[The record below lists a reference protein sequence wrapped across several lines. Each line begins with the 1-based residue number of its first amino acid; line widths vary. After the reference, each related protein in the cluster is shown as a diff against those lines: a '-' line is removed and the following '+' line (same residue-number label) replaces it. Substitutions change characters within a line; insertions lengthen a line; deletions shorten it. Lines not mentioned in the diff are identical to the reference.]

1 MATPSSST
9 SPPIIRA
16 WRTAFLTLRDETL
29 TTRSPKSE
37 SKSLPQLLHD
47 LLFSSPSL
55 LSAAS
60 DLPSHEVASDLL
72 FLLELAA
79 NSSQDFSSMYPHIL
93 HLVYDVCQR
102 QRISL
107 QLNSNSWSVV
117 LDAYAKM
124 LQFFIGKAGT
134 YNIKPAI
141 ECIGTVRHFVSE
153 YQQSCLLS
161 DNVQLVKFLLRT
173 VGFSHAQLVSLSYSS
188 GNQRSGGA
196 IGKVASKS
204 SSLWE
209 VYTVAFTMLA
219 EVFEKVG
226 SSFPADIWQSTIEV
240 LRKVMDA
247 LAGKNLLSEDIV
259 MSSLATTLLR
269 RFYASL
275 LNCLHLVLLDPKGSL
290 HDHVSGFVATLRL
303 FFIYG
308 INSRQQF
315 TAPQTVNKEKELS
328 SVSLKLNSKKP
339 IQKDNAPYRPP
350 HLRKKDGQNM
360 KQPGAQGSLCFSD
373 HESSATDFTS
383 SDSDCS
389 DRDVSGKDAD
399 GIQSSKVR
407 VAAIVC
413 IKGMRV
419 GIREGDGKGMRIM
432 SFTVLVLNKK
442 GREVEKNIAPMPLSC
457 LRDSSKM
464 ENRARIASASTMA
477 VMLDG
482 PSSVFMQVAE
492 YKESTK
498 WGSFM
503 ALSSSLGQILMQ
515 LHTGNREAGCHARET
530 HSRLLASVFKIL
542 MLLISSTPYS
552 RMPEELLP
560 RVISS
565 LLEKTENGFPFKS
578 DQTGLLVSTIS
589 CLTAAFSTT
598 PSSPQVKQMLLEEI
612 STVEAEKRSG
622 AIFTIFRLSEQL
634 SSPTICFETL
644 QDCLSRTGKLVCN
657 LYVMSFAYS
666 FAIETLRA
674 LMHNYPN
681 IASARWEHIS
691 VTVSKILRAATPEAP
706 MRTWKG
712 HAGDNVGFLGE
723 KIVTA
728 SIKVLDECL
737 RAISGFKGTEEILD
751 DKLLDA
757 PFTSDCTRTKKVSSA
772 PSYEPHSA
780 EDTKE
785 QKTCHS
791 GSEHWSEAI
800 DKHITMTLRHNSPMV
815 RTASITCFA
824 GITSSVFF
832 SLAKDK
838 QEFIVS
844 SLINAA
850 VNDGV
855 PSVRSAACRA
865 IGVISCF
872 LQVSQS
878 AEILDKFIHAVE
890 INTRDPLVSVRIT
903 ASWALANIC
912 DSLRHCI
919 DEFPVKSYTGA
930 LLGYRNGSNANLH
943 LVAFLTEC
951 SLRLTKDGDKIK
963 SNAVRALG
971 NLSRFVKC
979 TNLSGDHD
987 KPVDSLDSSTNK
999 VEMLPERSSFY
1010 LTSNSPNPTS
1020 LGDPHLLNRM
1030 VQAFLSCVT
1039 TGNVKV
1045 QWNVCH
1051 ALSNLFLN
1059 ETLTLQDT
1067 DWAPSVFSVLLLLLR
1082 DSSNFKIR
1090 IQAAAAL
1097 AVPASVF
1104 DYGNSFSDV
1113 IQGLEHVLE
1122 NLGSDQLSAPSN
1134 FKYRVALEKQ
1144 VTATMLYVLS
1154 LASST
1159 DHQPL
1164 KDFLVK
1170 KAPFLEEWF
1179 KGLCSSLEETGSQS
1193 EAGSSIGDQKKHMIS
1208 KAIQSLIEY
1217 FEDSLEDLE
1226 GRDSEAS

>member
-1 MATPSSST
+1 MATPSSSA
-9 SPPIIRA
+9 SPPQPPIIRT
-16 WRTAFLTLRDETL
+16 WRTALLTLRDETL

-37 SKSLPQLLHD
+37 SESLPQLLHD
-47 LLFSSPSL
+47 LLFSSPTL

-60 DLPSHEVASDLL
+60 DLPSHEITSDLI
-72 FLLELAA
+72 FLLELAG
-79 NSSQDFSSMYPHIL
+79 NSSQDFTSVYPHIS

-102 QRISL
+102 QRVSL
-107 QLNSNSWSVV
+107 QLNSNSWSVA
-117 LDAYAKM
+117 LDSYAKM
-124 LQFFIGKAGT
+124 LQFFFGKAGT
-134 YNIKPAI
+134 ANVSLAV
-141 ECIGTVRHFVSE
+141 ECIETVRYFVSE
-153 YQQSCLLS
+153 YQQKCLLS
-161 DNVQLVKFLLRT
+161 DNVQLVKFLLRI
-173 VGFSHAQLVSLSYSS
+173 VDCSHALLVSSSYSS
-188 GNQRSGGA
+188 GNQRSAGA
-196 IGKVASKS
+196 TGKGVSKY

-209 VYTVAFTMLA
+209 VYTVMFTMLG

-226 SSFPADIWQSTIEV
+226 SSFSADVWQSTIEV

-247 LAGKNLLSEDIV
+247 LAINNSLSEDIV
-259 MSSLATTLLR
+259 MS
-269 RFYASL
+269 RFYSSL
-275 LNCLHLVLLDPKGSL
+275 LNCLHLVLVDPKGSL

-315 TAPQTVNKEKELS
+315 TASPTVNKEKELS
-328 SVSLKLNSKKP
+328 LASLKLNSKEP
-339 IQKDNAPYRPP
+339 IRKDNTPYRPP
-350 HLRKKDGQNM
+350 HLRKKDSVYM
-360 KQPGAQGSLCFSD
+360 KQPKAQDSLCLSD
-373 HESSATDFTS
+373 HESCATDFMS

-389 DRDVSGKDAD
+389 DSDVSGKDTD

-407 VAAIVC
+407 VAAIEC
-413 IKGMRV
+413 IQDLCQADPK
-419 GIREGDGKGMRIM
+419 
-432 SFTVLVLNKK
+432 SFTAQWTMLLPTNDVLQQRKFEATL
-442 GREVEKNIAPMPLSC
+442 MTC
-457 LRDSSKM
+457 LLFDPYLKV
-464 ENRARIASASTMA
+464 RIASASTVV

-482 PSSVFMQVAE
+482 PSSVFLQVAE

-503 ALSSSLGQILMQ
+503 ALSSSLGRILMQ
-515 LHTGNREAGCHARET
+515 LHTGILHLIQRET

-552 RMPEELLP
+552 RMPKELLP
-560 RVISS
+560 RAIAS
-565 LLEKTENGFPFKS
+565 LLEKAENGFPFKS
-578 DQTGLLVSTIS
+578 NQTGLLASTIS
-589 CLTAAFSTT
+589 CLTAAFSTS

-612 STVEAEKRSG
+612 STGAVEAEKRSG
-622 AIFTIFRLSEQL
+622 VIFTIFRLSEQL
-634 SSPTICFETL
+634 TNPTICFETL
-644 QDCLSRTGKLVCN
+644 Q
-657 LYVMSFAYS
+657 
-666 FAIETLRA
+666 TLRA
-674 LMHNYPN
+674 VIHSYPN
-681 IASARWEHIS
+681 IASACWERVSII
-691 VTVSKILRAATPEAP
+691 VSKILRAASLEAP

-712 HAGDNVGFLGE
+712 HAGDTVGFLGE

-728 SIKVLDECL
+728 AIKVLDECL
-737 RAISGFKGTEEILD
+737 RAISGFKGTEDILD
-751 DKLLDA
+751 DKLLDT
-757 PFTSDCTRTKKVSSA
+757 PFTSDFVRMKKVSSA
-772 PSYEPHSA
+772 PSYEPESA
-780 EDTKE
+780 EDTKDE
-785 QKTCHS
+785 QKTYHS

-800 DKHITMTLRHNSPMV
+800 EKHIPMTLRHTSPMV
-815 RTASITCFA
+815 RTAAITCFA

-832 SLAKDK
+832 SLAKEK

-844 SLINAA
+844 SLINA

-855 PSVRSAACRA
+855 PSVRSAACRG

-872 LQVSQS
+872 LQVPLS

-919 DEFPVKSYTGA
+919 DEFPLKKYTG
-930 LLGYRNGSNANLH
+930 SNTNPQ
-943 LVAFLTEC
+943 LVAFLTERA
-951 SLRLTKDGDKIK
+951 LRLTEDGDKIK

-979 TNLSGDHD
+979 TNSSGVHD
-987 KPVDSLDSSTNK
+987 KPVGYLDSSSDK
-999 VEMLPERSSFY
+999 IEMLSERSS
-1010 LTSNSPNPTS
+1010 LQHASNYRYPTS
-1020 LGDPHLLNRM
+1020 LGDSHLLEKM

-1059 ETLTLQDT
+1059 ETLRLQDM

-1097 AVPASVF
+1097 AVPASAF

-1113 IQGLEHVLE
+1113 VQGLEHVLE
-1122 NLGSDQLSAPSN
+1122 NLGSDQISAPSN

-1144 VTATMLYVLS
+1144 VTATMLHVLG

-1179 KGLCSSLEETGSQS
+1179 KGLCSSLGETSSQP

-1208 KAIQSLIEY
+1208 KAIQSLIKVYESRNHQSAAQK
-1217 FEDSLEDLE
+1217 FEELSNSIQL
-1226 GRDSEAS
+1226 

>member
-1 MATPSSST
+1 MSTPSSSAMQ
-9 SPPIIRA
+9 PPIIRT

-37 SKSLPQLLHD
+37 SESLPQLLRD

-60 DLPSHEVASDLL
+60 DLPSHEITSDLI

-79 NSSQDFSSMYPHIL
+79 NSSQDFTSVYPHIS
-93 HLVYDVCQR
+93 HLVYDVCQG
-102 QRISL
+102 QRVSL
-107 QLNSNSWSVV
+107 QLNSNAWSVV
-117 LDAYAKM
+117 LDSYAKM

-134 YNIKPAI
+134 ANVSLAV
-141 ECIGTVRHFVSE
+141 ECIATVRYFVSE
-153 YQQSCLLS
+153 HQQKCMLS
-161 DNVQLVKFLLRT
+161 DNVQLVKFLLRI
-173 VGFSHAQLVSLSYSS
+173 VDCSRAQFVSSLYSS
-188 GNQRSGGA
+188 GNQRSAGST
-196 IGKVASKS
+196 GKGVSKY

-209 VYTVAFTMLA
+209 VYTVAFTMLGD
-219 EVFEKVG
+219 VFEKVG
-226 SSFPADIWQSTIEV
+226 SSFSADVWQSTIEV

-247 LAGKNLLSEDIV
+247 LAINNSLPEDIV
-259 MSSLATTLLR
+259 MS
-269 RFYASL
+269 RFYSSL
-275 LNCLHLVLLDPKGSL
+275 LNCLHLVLVDPKGSL

-315 TAPQTVNKEKELS
+315 TASPTVNKEKELS
-328 SVSLKLNSKKP
+328 LVSLKLNSKEP
-339 IQKDNAPYRPP
+339 ARKDNAPYRPP
-350 HLRKKDGQNM
+350 HLRKKDGVNM
-360 KQPGAQGSLCFSD
+360 KQPKAQDPLCLSD
-373 HESSATDFTS
+373 HESSATDFMS

-389 DRDVSGKDAD
+389 DSDVSGKDTD

-413 IKGMRV
+413 IQDLCQADPK
-419 GIREGDGKGMRIM
+419 
-432 SFTVLVLNKK
+432 SFTAQWTMLLPTNDVLQQRKFEATLMTSLLYDPYLKV
-442 GREVEKNIAPMPLSC
+442 
-457 LRDSSKM
+457 
-464 ENRARIASASTMA
+464 RIASASTMV

-482 PSSVFMQVAE
+482 PSSVFLQVAE

-515 LHTGNREAGCHARET
+515 LHTGILHLIQRET

-560 RVISS
+560 RAIAS
-565 LLEKTENGFPFKS
+565 LLEKAENGFPFKS
-578 DQTGLLVSTIS
+578 NQTGLLASTIS
-589 CLTAAFSTT
+589 CLTAAFSTS
-598 PSSPQVKQMLLEEI
+598 PSSPQVKQMLIEEI
-612 STVEAEKRSG
+612 STGAVEAGKRSG
-622 AIFTIFRLSEQL
+622 VIFTLFRLSEQ
-634 SSPTICFETL
+634 PTNPTVCFETL
-644 QDCLSRTGKLVCN
+644 Q
-657 LYVMSFAYS
+657 
-666 FAIETLRA
+666 TLRA
-674 LMHNYPN
+674 VIHSYPN
-681 IASARWEHIS
+681 IASACWERVSII
-691 VTVSKILRAATPEAP
+691 VSKILRAASLEAP
-706 MRTWKG
+706 VRMWKG
-712 HAGDNVGFLGE
+712 HAGDGVGFIGE

-728 SIKVLDECL
+728 AVKVLDECL
-737 RAISGFKGTEEILD
+737 RAISGFKGTEDIID
-751 DKLLDA
+751 DKLMDT
-757 PFTSDCTRTKKVSSA
+757 PFTSDFVRMKKVSSA
-772 PSYEPHSA
+772 PSYESESA
-780 EDTKE
+780 EDIKDE
-785 QKTCHS
+785 QKTYHS
-791 GSEHWSEAI
+791 GREHWSEAI
-800 DKHITMTLRHNSPMV
+800 EKHISMTLRHSSTMV
-815 RTASITCFA
+815 RTAAITCFA

-832 SLAKDK
+832 SLPKEK

-844 SLINAA
+844 SLINA

-872 LQVSQS
+872 LQVPQS
-878 AEILDKFIHAVE
+878 AEILDKFIHVVE

-919 DEFPVKSYTGA
+919 DEFPLKKYTG
-930 LLGYRNGSNANLH
+930 SNTNPQ
-943 LVAFLTEC
+943 LVASLTEC
-951 SLRLTKDGDKIK
+951 ALRLTEDGDKIK

-971 NLSRFVKC
+971 NLSRFVKY
-979 TNLSGDHD
+979 TNSSGSSAVHD
-987 KPVDSLDSSTNK
+987 KPVGYLDSSSNNI
-999 VEMLPERSSFY
+999 EMLSERSSLQHY
-1010 LTSNSPNPTS
+1010 RHPTS
-1020 LGDPHLLNRM
+1020 LGDSHLLERM
-1030 VQAFLSCVT
+1030 VQTFLSCVT

-1059 ETLTLQDT
+1059 ETLRLQDM

-1097 AVPASVF
+1097 AVPASAF

-1113 IQGLEHVLE
+1113 VQGLEHILE
-1122 NLGSDQLSAPSN
+1122 NLGSDQISAPSN

-1144 VTATMLYVLS
+1144 VTATMLHVLS
-1154 LASST
+1154 LASSA

-1179 KGLCSSLEETGSQS
+1179 KGLCSSLGETSSQS
-1193 EAGSSIGDQKKHMIS
+1193 EAGSSIGDQKKLMIS
-1208 KAIQSLIEY
+1208 MAIQSLIEVY
-1217 FEDSLEDLE
+1217 ESRNHQPIVQKFKKLSNSIQL
-1226 GRDSEAS
+1226 

>member
-1 MATPSSST
+1 MATPSSSA
-9 SPPIIRA
+9 SPPQPPIIRT

-29 TTRSPKSE
+29 TSRSPKSE

-47 LLFSSPSL
+47 LLFSSPTL

-60 DLPSHEVASDLL
+60 DLPSHEITSDLI
-72 FLLELAA
+72 FLLELVA
-79 NSSQDFSSMYPHIL
+79 NSSQDITSVYPHIS

-102 QRISL
+102 QRVSL
-107 QLNSNSWSVV
+107 QLNSNSWSVT
-117 LDAYAKM
+117 LDSYAKM
-124 LQFFIGKAGT
+124 LQLFFGKAGT
-134 YNIKPAI
+134 ANASLAV
-141 ECIGTVRHFVSE
+141 ECIETVRYFVSE
-153 YQQSCLLS
+153 YQQKCLLS
-161 DNVQLVKFLLRT
+161 DNVQLVKFLLRI
-173 VGFSHAQLVSLSYSS
+173 VDCSHAQLVSSSYSS
-188 GNQRSGGA
+188 GNQRSAGA
-196 IGKVASKS
+196 IGKGVSKY

-209 VYTVAFTMLA
+209 VYTAVFAMLG

-226 SSFPADIWQSTIEV
+226 SSLSADVWQSTIEV

-247 LAGKNLLSEDIV
+247 LAINNSLSEDIV
-259 MSSLATTLLR
+259 MS
-269 RFYASL
+269 RFYSSL
-275 LNCLHLVLLDPKGSL
+275 LNCLHLVLVDPKGSL

-315 TAPQTVNKEKELS
+315 TASPAVNKEKELS
-328 SVSLKLNSKKP
+328 LASLKLNSKEP
-339 IQKDNAPYRPP
+339 VRKDNTPYRPP
-350 HLRKKDGQNM
+350 HLRKKDSVYM
-360 KQPGAQGSLCFSD
+360 KQPKAQDSLCLSD
-373 HESSATDFTS
+373 HESCATDFMS

-389 DRDVSGKDAD
+389 DSDVSGKDTD

-413 IKGMRV
+413 IQDLCQADPK
-419 GIREGDGKGMRIM
+419 
-432 SFTVLVLNKK
+432 SFTAQWTMLLPTNDVLQQRKFEATL
-442 GREVEKNIAPMPLSC
+442 MTC
-457 LRDSSKM
+457 LLFDPYLKV
-464 ENRARIASASTMA
+464 RIASASTVV

-482 PSSVFMQVAE
+482 PSSVFLQVAE

-503 ALSSSLGQILMQ
+503 ALSSSLGRILMQ
-515 LHTGNREAGCHARET
+515 LHTGILHLIQRET

-552 RMPEELLP
+552 RMPKELLP
-560 RVISS
+560 RAIAS
-565 LLEKTENGFPFKS
+565 LLEKAENGFPFKS
-578 DQTGLLVSTIS
+578 NQTGLLASTIS
-589 CLTAAFSTT
+589 CLTAAFSTS

-612 STVEAEKRSG
+612 STGAVEAEKRSG
-622 AIFTIFRLSEQL
+622 VISTIFRLSEQL
-634 SSPTICFETL
+634 TNPTICFETL
-644 QDCLSRTGKLVCN
+644 Q
-657 LYVMSFAYS
+657 
-666 FAIETLRA
+666 TLRA
-674 LMHNYPN
+674 VIHSYPN
-681 IASARWEHIS
+681 IASACWERVSII
-691 VTVSKILRAATPEAP
+691 VSKILRAASLEAP

-712 HAGDNVGFLGE
+712 HAGDTVGFIGE

-728 SIKVLDECL
+728 AIKVLDECL
-737 RAISGFKGTEEILD
+737 RAISGFKGTEDILD
-751 DKLLDA
+751 DKLLDT
-757 PFTSDCTRTKKVSSA
+757 PFTSDFVRMKKVSSA
-772 PSYEPHSA
+772 PSYEPESA
-780 EDTKE
+780 EDTKDE
-785 QKTCHS
+785 QKTYHS

-800 DKHITMTLRHNSPMV
+800 EKHIPMTLRHTSPMV
-815 RTASITCFA
+815 RTATITCFA

-832 SLAKDK
+832 SLAKEK

-844 SLINAA
+844 SLINA

-855 PSVRSAACRA
+855 PSVRSAACRG

-872 LQVSQS
+872 LQVPLS

-919 DEFPVKSYTGA
+919 DEFPLKKYTG
-930 LLGYRNGSNANLH
+930 SNTNPQLM
-943 LVAFLTEC
+943 AFLTERA
-951 SLRLTKDGDKIK
+951 LRLTEDGDKIK

-971 NLSRFVKC
+971 NLSRFVKY
-979 TNLSGDHD
+979 TNSSGVHD
-987 KPVDSLDSSTNK
+987 KPVGYLDSSSNK
-999 VEMLPERSSFY
+999 IEMISDSSS
-1010 LTSNSPNPTS
+1010 LQHTSNYCYPTS
-1020 LGDPHLLNRM
+1020 LGDSHLLEKM

-1059 ETLTLQDT
+1059 ETLRLQDM

-1097 AVPASVF
+1097 TVPASAF

-1113 IQGLEHVLE
+1113 VQGLEHILE
-1122 NLGSDQLSAPSN
+1122 NLGSDQISAPSN

-1144 VTATMLYVLS
+1144 VTATMLHVLG

-1170 KAPFLEEWF
+1170 KAPFLEEWL
-1179 KGLCSSLEETGSQS
+1179 KGLCSSLGETSSQS
-1193 EAGSSIGDQKKHMIS
+1193 EAGSSIEDQKKHMIS
-1208 KAIQSLIEY
+1208 KAIQSLIEVY
-1217 FEDSLEDLE
+1217 ESRNHQSVAQKFEELSKSIQL
-1226 GRDSEAS
+1226 